1 MKNLDNFKFTDEFE
15 KELESSY
22 KRMDNLYLNIVDN
35 KLDVDTFIKEHKGIN
50 YCEAIIYRDGS
61 IAYVRPSH
69 IETLIRET
77 RLTHKEIYDE
87 MPSCEHSLYWL
98 LDKTGCVAVWY
109 NTYAAPRN
117 KKLTLAQKIT
127 LKKLSNTD
135 IVSF

>member
-1 MKNLDNFKFTDEFE
+1 MNNLNDFIFTDELQE
-15 KELESSY
+15 ELDEHY
-22 KRMDNLYLNIVDN
+22 KKMDNLYLNIEDN
-35 KLDVDTFIKEHKGIN
+35 KLDIDTFIKEHKHVY
-50 YCEAIIYRDGS
+50 YCEAIIYRDGR

-77 RLTHKEIYDE
+77 GLTHKEIYDE
-87 MPSCEHSLYWL
+87 MPSCEYILYWL

>member
-1 MKNLDNFKFTDEFE
+1 MQTLDDLKFTEE
-15 KELESSY
+15 TQQELESHY
-22 KRMDNLYLNIVDN
+22 KRIDNLYLNIVDN
-35 KLDVDTFIKEHKGIN
+35 KLDVDTFIKEHKHVY

-77 RLTHKEIYDE
+77 GLTHKQVYDE
-87 MPSCEHSLYWL
+87 MPTCEHSLYWL

-109 NTYAAPRN
+109 DTYATPRN
-117 KKLTLAQKIT
+117 KKLTLAQRIT
-127 LKKLSNTD
+127 LKKLSDAD